1 MLQSITGWLIDA
13 FHGLQTFLIHF
24 FKLNDSDFC
33 VDNLFSN
40 QYAAFMKTKYCYRAI
55 LKCARVDGLSHAVWI
70 MGLIDF
76 LLSSTE
82 TEASKSKR
90 TRTFV
95 LGSQAY
101 HIEIGRSTCFMVHCP
116 DGNKKY
122 GAHGLPMLPQSWA
135 MTPWRHLGHLEEN
148 RILSV
153 DKISQMTNKVKV
165 PSSHLDDRQQEH
177 VWGARQEF
185 VDDRMPQSEAG
196 ICSPPPWCAESESE
210 GQK

>member
-24 FKLNDSDFC
+24 FQPNDSDFC

-40 QYAAFMKTKYCYRAI
+40 QSVAFMKTRYWHRAI
-55 LKCARVDGLSHAVWI
+55 LKFAWVDGLSHAVWI

-82 TEASKSKR
+82 TEASKSKW

-101 HIEIGRSTCFMVHCP
+101 HIEIGRSTCLMVQWV
-116 DGNKKY
+116 
-122 GAHGLPMLPQSWA
+122 MLSPWKQKLWWTWSSDTTTELSYNPLEASLSPGRKQDFVSW
-135 MTPWRHLGHLEEN
+135 
-148 RILSV
+148 
-153 DKISQMTNKVKV
+153 
-165 PSSHLDDRQQEH
+165 
-177 VWGARQEF
+177 
-185 VDDRMPQSEAG
+185 
-196 ICSPPPWCAESESE
+196 
-210 GQK
+210 

>member
-24 FKLNDSDFC
+24 FQPNDSDFC

-90 TRTFV
+90 TLTFV

-101 HIEIGRSTCFMVHCP
+101 HIEIGRSTWLMV
-116 DGNKKY
+116 
-122 GAHGLPMLPQSWA
+122 QWV
-135 MTPWRHLGHLEEN
+135 
-148 RILSV
+148 ILSWW
-153 DKISQMTNKVKV
+153 KQKVWCTW
-165 PSSHLDDRQQEH
+165 SSNATTELSYDPLEASWSPGRKQD
-177 VWGARQEF
+177 F
-185 VDDRMPQSEAG
+185 VRR
-196 ICSPPPWCAESESE
+196 
-210 GQK
+210 